1 MVIQLACNHHRNKIN
16 SVNIWK
22 VNKNPLLYSFKSDEY
37 FNVIEDL
44 GYNSVSI
51 YKKVSN
57 KFLEEAKKRNIKV
70 FSLLPEVL
78 ESEEKYINLMDV
90 NGNNFKQICF
100 TESQRWSDNNIKRMN
115 YDLVDNYIITDIPWY
130 LSLLSENAPKSR
142 RLPPFYNIQTKNY
155 LKNKGL
161 EIPNA
166 IDFRKDWKWWKNEI
180 EDKLFECYMERFIP
194 ILEEVKEK
202 GFWFPITVRKDN
214 VENLSSSPF
223 VDNIK
228 KYIEKYNANVI
239 LMNATKQIN
248 LIKKFKM
255 DKNLV
260 IGGTE
265 EALGL
270 IDQKNGRKLLNNGY
284 NGFVTNEHQL
294 FNNRHPTWKQ
304 IKQEMKYLEE
314 NYAK

>member
-1 MVIQLACNHHRNKIN
+1 MVSQYK
-16 SVNIWK
+16 SVNIWG
-22 VNKNPLLYSFKSDEY
+22 VNKNPHLYNSDCEDY
-37 FNVIEDL
+37 LNVINDL

-57 KFLEEAKKRNIKV
+57 KFLEEAKKRNIKI

-78 ESEEKYINLMDV
+78 ESEEKYLYLTDV

-115 YDLVDNYIITDIPWY
+115 YGLVDSYIITDIPWY

-161 EIPNA
+161 EIPNV

-180 EDKLFECYMERFIP
+180 EGKLFECYMERFIP

-239 LMNATKQIN
+239 LMNATKQIKI
-248 LIKKFKM
+248 IKKIKT

-284 NGFVTNEHQL
+284 NGFITNEHQL